1 VAAIAT
7 LGGRLPAELSPRK
20 GTGVKT
26 IVLDC
31 LAPVFFGMALG
42 YLAGWTRDVD
52 NKHVG
57 ELNALVMDFAVPA
70 AIFAAVV
77 QQSRSALLDQL
88 PLAAIVTVSMLI
100 IYFLTYVLAI
110 KAFGASPADAAVQ
123 ALTTSLPNYAGAGLP
138 LIAALLGSRYVFA
151 VGTSLGCGGSVLSPL
166 ALVVLERSGQT
177 KHKGG
182 IGNALLGA
190 FKKPIVLAPLLAVLF
205 VLTNIGLPDP
215 LIRSLSLMGEVSG
228 GAALFL
234 TGLILSA
241 QRLRVGAN
249 VVIHTFLSDALR
261 PLIAAALVW
270 FFAVSGPTARESI
283 ILSALPAG
291 FFGVLFGLRFGISS
305 DVVGTTLSAS
315 TVLSAATLPAAI
327 YFTAGL
333 GQQ

>member
-1 VAAIAT
+1 VSEVI
-7 LGGRLPAELSPRK
+7 LNSLIP
-20 GTGVKT
+20 
-26 IVLDC
+26 I
-31 LAPVFFGMALG
+31 FIGMALG
-42 YLAGWTRDVD
+42 YVAGWTRDVD
-52 NKHVG
+52 NRHVG

-77 QQSRSALLDQL
+77 QQSRNALLDQL
-88 PLAAIVTVSMLI
+88 PLAAIVTVTMLI
-100 IYFLTYVLAI
+100 IYFVTYVTARR
-110 KAFGASPADAAVQ
+110 AFGASSAEAAVQ

-138 LIAALLGSRYVFA
+138 LIAALLGTHYVVA
-151 VGTSLGCGGSVLSPL
+151 VGVALACGSIVLSPL

-182 IGNALLGA
+182 IGNALLKA
-190 FKKPIVLAPLLAVLF
+190 FTKPIVLSPILSVLF

-241 QRLRVGAN
+241 QNIRVDAN
-249 VVIHTFLSDALR
+249 VAFQTLLSDVFR
-261 PLIAAALVW
+261 PLLAAGLVW
-270 FFAVSGPTARESI
+270 FFAVSPLTGRKSI

-305 DVVGTTLSAS
+305 DVVGTTLIAS
-315 TVLSAATLPAAI
+315 TVLSAATLTAAI
-327 YFTAGL
+327 YLTAGM
-333 GQQ
+333 GP

>member
-1 VAAIAT
+1 MFVSEVI
-7 LGGRLPAELSPRK
+7 LNSLVP
-20 GTGVKT
+20 
-26 IVLDC
+26 I
-31 LAPVFFGMALG
+31 FFGMALG
-42 YLAGWTRDVD
+42 YVGGWTHDVD

-77 QQSRSALLDQL
+77 QQSRNALRDQL
-88 PLAAIVTVSMLI
+88 PLAAIVTATMLI
-100 IYFLTYVLAI
+100 IYFVTYVTARR
-110 KAFGASPADAAVQ
+110 AFGASSAEAAVQ

-138 LIAALLGSRYVFA
+138 LIAALLGAHYVVA
-151 VGTSLGCGGSVLSPL
+151 VGVALACGSIVPSPL

-182 IGNALLGA
+182 IGNALLKA
-190 FKKPIVLAPLLAVLF
+190 FTKPIVLSPILSVLF
-205 VLTNIGLPDP
+205 ALTNIGLPDP

-241 QRLRVGAN
+241 QSIRVGAD
-249 VVIHTFLSDALR
+249 VAIQTFLSDALR
-261 PLIAAALVW
+261 PLIAAGLVW
-270 FFAVSGPTARESI
+270 FFAVSPLTARESI

-305 DVVGTTLSAS
+305 SDVVGTTLIAS
-315 TVLSAATLPAAI
+315 TVLSAATLTAAI
-327 YFTAGL
+327 YLTASMGHNIM
-333 GQQ
+333 

>member
-1 VAAIAT
+1 LI
-7 LGGRLPAELSPRK
+7 P
-20 GTGVKT
+20 
-26 IVLDC
+26 I
-31 LAPVFFGMALG
+31 FIGMALG
-42 YLAGWTRDVD
+42 YVAGWTRDVD
-52 NKHVG
+52 NRHVG

-77 QQSRSALLDQL
+77 QQSRNALLDQL
-88 PLAAIVTVSMLI
+88 PLAAIVTVTMLI
-100 IYFLTYVLAI
+100 IYFVTYVTARR
-110 KAFGASPADAAVQ
+110 AFGASPAEAAVQ

-138 LIAALLGSRYVFA
+138 LIAALLGTHYVVA
-151 VGTSLGCGGSVLSPL
+151 VGVALACGSIVLSPL

-182 IGNALLGA
+182 IGNALLKA
-190 FKKPIVLAPLLAVLF
+190 FTKPIVLSPILSVLF

-241 QRLRVGAN
+241 QNIRVDAN
-249 VVIHTFLSDALR
+249 VAFQTLLSDVFR
-261 PLIAAALVW
+261 PLLAAGLVW
-270 FFAVSGPTARESI
+270 FFAVSPLTARESI

-305 DVVGTTLSAS
+305 DVVGTTLIAS
-315 TVLSAATLPAAI
+315 TVLSAATLTAAI
-327 YFTAGL
+327 YLTAGM
-333 GQQ
+333 GP

>member
-1 VAAIAT
+1 MVVSEII
-7 LGGRLPAELSPRK
+7 LNSLVP
-20 GTGVKT
+20 
-26 IVLDC
+26 I
-31 LAPVFFGMALG
+31 FFGMALG
-42 YLAGWTRDVD
+42 YVGGWTRDVD

-88 PLAAIVTVSMLI
+88 PLAAIVTVTMLI
-100 IYFLTYVLAI
+100 IYFVTYVMARR
-110 KAFGASPADAAVQ
+110 AFGASPADAAVQ

-138 LIAALLGSRYVFA
+138 LIAALLGARYVVA
-151 VGTSLGCGGSVLSPL
+151 VAVALACGSIVLSPL
-166 ALVVLERSGQT
+166 ALVVLEHTGS
-177 KHKGG
+177 
-182 IGNALLGA
+182 IGNALLEA
-190 FKKPIVLAPLLAVLF
+190 FKKPVVLAPLLSVLF

-241 QRLRVGAN
+241 QSIRVDAN
-249 VVIHTFLSDALR
+249 VVIQTLLGDALR
-261 PLIAAALVW
+261 PLIAAGLVW
-270 FFAVSGPTARESI
+270 FFAVSPLTARESI

-305 DVVGTTLSAS
+305 DVVGTTLIAS
-315 TVLSAATLPAAI
+315 TVLSAATLTGAI
-327 YFTAGL
+327 YLTASM
-333 GQQ
+333 GQ

>member
-1 VAAIAT
+1 MFVSEVI
-7 LGGRLPAELSPRK
+7 LNSLVP
-20 GTGVKT
+20 
-26 IVLDC
+26 I
-31 LAPVFFGMALG
+31 FFGMALG
-42 YLAGWTRDVD
+42 YVGGWTRDVD

-77 QQSRSALLDQL
+77 QQSWNALRDQL
-88 PLAAIVTVSMLI
+88 PLAAIVTATMLI
-100 IYFLTYVLAI
+100 IYFVTYVTARR
-110 KAFGASPADAAVQ
+110 AFGASSAEAAVQ

-138 LIAALLGSRYVFA
+138 LIAALLGAHYVVA
-151 VGTSLGCGGSVLSPL
+151 VGVALACGSIVLSPL

-182 IGNALLGA
+182 IGNALLKA
-190 FKKPIVLAPLLAVLF
+190 FTKPIVLSPILSVLF

-241 QRLRVGAN
+241 QNIRVDAN
-249 VVIHTFLSDALR
+249 VAFQTLLSDVFR
-261 PLIAAALVW
+261 PLLAAGLVW
-270 FFAVSGPTARESI
+270 FFAVSPLTARESI

-305 DVVGTTLSAS
+305 DVVGTTLIAS
-315 TVLSAATLPAAI
+315 TVLSAATLTAAI
-327 YFTAGL
+327 YLTASMGHNIM
-333 GQQ
+333 